1 MSSRVRVDVAGLR
14 PVESVFLR
22 SVVAVLTDPMQSPT
36 REKLFRGEVTL
47 AINDGEVEWVDV
59 AEMSERISKM
69 LEGVHP

>member
-22 SVVAVLTDPMQSPT
+22 SVVAVLTDPQQSPT

-69 LEGVHP
+69 LEGVTA

>member
-14 PVESVFLR
+14 PAEAVFLR
-22 SVVAVLTDPMQSPT
+22 AVVAVLADPLQSPT

-59 AEMSERISKM
+59 AEMSERIGRM
-69 LEGVHP
+69 LEGVAA